1 MSSNG
6 FDVEVIFVFDREQSY
21 LEIRARFEKEDAA
34 MSSSQYQ
41 RMNVK
46 FYADSLED
54 PRYWS
59 CTKVE
64 KVDDLPSGLKTV
76 PKFLKYWERGEL
88 WLLDL
93 EYITSNIVAEGIYD
107 RLRFSKTAKLQCVET
122 LRQLLKATEVQLF
135 VRLTSDTFA
144 QKLVQLKVKM
154 RHELFNPPFQEYMS
168 EAGRYT

>member
-6 FDVEVIFVFDREQSY
+6 FDVEVVLVFDREQSY
-21 LEIRARFEKEDAA
+21 LEIRARFEREDAA
-34 MSSSQYQ
+34 IPSSQYQ

-64 KVDDLPSGLKTV
+64 TVDDLPSGLRTV
-76 PKFLKYWERGEL
+76 PKALKYWERGEL

-93 EYITSNIVAEGIYD
+93 EYITSNIVAE
-107 RLRFSKTAKLQCVET
+107 
-122 LRQLLKATEVQLF
+122 EV
-135 VRLTSDTFA
+135 
-144 QKLVQLKVKM
+144 
-154 RHELFNPPFQEYMS
+154 
-168 EAGRYT
+168 